1 MDIAQDILIYQIKM
15 MIKTNY
21 YFFNIIIFLL
31 NKSVLNIKNKIECI
45 NIFKNILNNAK
56 VNKKWEVDKK
66 QKE

>member
-1 MDIAQDILIYQIKM
+1 

-66 QKE
+66 